1 MRTSLL
7 ATIACLVLA
16 ATTVGAPAPTGVAA
30 PTAASI
36 SSVRSA
42 AVPKAA
48 KYKFKNCTSMN
59 KVYPHGVGRSNAKD
73 KTSGTPVTTFKR
85 STTLYKKIIGH
96 RSGLDRDKD
105 GIACERR

>member
-1 MRTSLL
+1 MRTSVL

-16 ATTVGAPAPTGVAA
+16 ASAAGAPAPSVVAA
-30 PTAASI
+30 PTA
-36 SSVRSA
+36 SSVTSVRA
-42 AVPKAA
+42 ALPKSA
-48 KYKFKNCTSMN
+48 KYKFKNCTSLN
-59 KVYPHGVGRSNAKD
+59 KVYPHGVGRSTARD

-105 GIACERR
+105 GIACEKR